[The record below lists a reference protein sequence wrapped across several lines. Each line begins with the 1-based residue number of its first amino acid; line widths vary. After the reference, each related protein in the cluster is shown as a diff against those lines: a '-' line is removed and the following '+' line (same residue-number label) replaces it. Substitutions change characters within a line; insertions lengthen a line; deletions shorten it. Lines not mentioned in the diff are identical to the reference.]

1 MLVYECFM
9 LYFYRVEIIPS
20 TKIIMK
26 NVVVLDNELYLKSIE
41 KSPVLISE
49 EDIENNIQWQR
60 EAVAELCG
68 KKWYEDELCV
78 I

>member
-1 MLVYECFM
+1 M
-9 LYFYRVEIIPS
+9 LYFYSVESIHS
-20 TKIIMK
+20 TTYRMQ

-41 KSPVLISE
+41 KNPVLISQ

-68 KKWYEDELCV
+68 NKWFEDKLCV

>member
-1 MLVYECFM
+1 M
-9 LYFYRVEIIPS
+9 LYFYRVDIIQS
-20 TKIIMK
+20 TTKFMK
-26 NVVVLDNELYLKSIE
+26 NVVVLDSELYLKSIE

-60 EAVAELCG
+60 EAVAELYG